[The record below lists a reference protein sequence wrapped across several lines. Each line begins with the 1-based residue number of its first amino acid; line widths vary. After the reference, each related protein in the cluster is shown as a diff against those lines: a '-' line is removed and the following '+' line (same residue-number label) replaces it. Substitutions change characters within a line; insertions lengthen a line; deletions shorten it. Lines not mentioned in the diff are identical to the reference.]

1 MKAGG
6 FELLSRKALT
16 DKIKESLT
24 SVLPIGLIVLILAL
38 TFTPIPADSMLT
50 FLAGIVLVI
59 VGMGLFTLG
68 ADSAMTPM
76 GERVGTYLTKSKKLP
91 LIIAVS
97 FLLGVIVTVSE
108 PDLQVLASQVP
119 TIPTT
124 AMILSVGLGVGL
136 FLVIALLRILFAVP
150 LKYLLI
156 GSYIVCFGLSFFVPS
171 DFWAVA
177 FDAGGVTTG
186 PMTVPLIM
194 ALGTGVSS
202 IRSDKGA
209 QNDSFGLVA
218 LSSVGPILTVL
229 ILGLIYGASDAA
241 YVPAAVPSIDTT
253 GDLSRLFLDAFP
265 TYLGEVARALGS
277 VILFF
282 IIFDVFFLK
291 LKKDQLVPILF
302 GFVETFVGLVLFL
315 TGANV
320 GFMPVGNY
328 LGSIVASLPL
338 NWVLIPLGALLG
350 YFVVSAEPAVHV
362 LNHQVQGV
370 TGGSIPSWALSVT
383 LSIGVAAAIAFSM
396 LRVLTGLSILWILI
410 PGYALALALT
420 FFSPSIFT
428 SIAFDAGGV
437 ASGPMTA
444 TFLLTFAMGACTA
457 VGGNVVTDAFGLV
470 ALVAMVPLIAI
481 QVLGLVHRSKTKDAG
496 EDVFGKAFFSED
508 TIIEFM

>member
-156 GSYIVCFGLSFFVPS
+156 GSYIVCSGLSFFVPS

-229 ILGLIYGASDAA
+229 VLGLIYGASDAA

-496 EDVFGKAFFSED
+496 EDVFGKAFFAED

>member
-1 MKAGG
+1 M
-6 FELLSRKALT
+6 LSRKALN
-16 DKIKESLT
+16 DKIKESLA
-24 SVLPIGLIVLILAL
+24 SVLPIGLIVIVLSM
-38 TFTPIPADSMLT
+38 TFAPIPADSMLT

-108 PDLQVLASQVP
+108 PDLQVLAAQVP

-124 AMILSVGLGVGL
+124 AMVLSVGLGVGL

-156 GSYIVCFGLSFFVPS
+156 GSYVLCFVLAVFVPS

-202 IRSDKGA
+202 IRSDRGA

-229 ILGLIYGASDAA
+229 ILGLVYGASDAA
-241 YVPAAVPSIDTT
+241 YVAPSIPSIDTT
-253 GDLSRLFLDAFP
+253 NELSRLFLNAFP
-265 TYLGEVARALGS
+265 TYLFEVFNALGS
-277 VILFF
+277 VVLFF
-282 IIFDVFFLK
+282 ILFDVFFLK
-291 LKKDQLVPILF
+291 LKRDQLLPILI
-302 GFVETFVGLVLFL
+302 GFVETFAGLVLFL

-328 LGSIVASLPL
+328 LGSVVASLPYS
-338 NWVLIPLGALLG
+338 WILIPIGALLG

-362 LNHQVQGV
+362 LNRQVQGV

-396 LRVLTGLSILWILI
+396 LRVLTGLSIFWILI
-410 PGYALALALT
+410 PGYALALVLT

-481 QVLGLVHRSKTKDAG
+481 QILGVVHKAKTKERGAVP
-496 EDVFGKAFFSED
+496 EKAFFAED
-508 TIIEFM
+508 AIIEFM

>member
-156 GSYIVCFGLSFFVPS
+156 GSYIVCFALSFFVPS

-496 EDVFGKAFFSED
+496 EDVFGKAFFAED